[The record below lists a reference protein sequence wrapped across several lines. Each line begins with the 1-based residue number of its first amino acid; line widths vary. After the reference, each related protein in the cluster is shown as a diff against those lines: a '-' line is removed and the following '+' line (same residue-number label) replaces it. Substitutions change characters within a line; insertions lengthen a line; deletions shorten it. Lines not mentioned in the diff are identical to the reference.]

1 MPKKSSTMSMKAQE
15 SSVSHNHLPY
25 LCSAKETW
33 LRPQK
38 QTSYSS
44 FKNFTVM
51 NKTVKTILQAIS
63 YLITLILGAAGG
75 AAM

>member
-1 MPKKSSTMSMKAQE
+1 MSIKTQKT
-15 SSVSHNHLPY
+15 SVSQNYLPY

-44 FKNFTVM
+44 LKKQTIM
-51 NKTVKTILQAIS
+51 NKTVKMILQAIS
-63 YLITLILGAAGG
+63 YIITLILGAAGG
-75 AAM
+75 TMM

>member
-1 MPKKSSTMSMKAQE
+1 MKAQE
-15 SSVSHNHLPY
+15 TSTSSNYLPY
-25 LCSAKETW
+25 FCSAKEKW